1 MRSHN
6 HAALPCSIVN
16 LNSTGRSFTSIQMFH
31 THTHALWG
39 FAHRRYPKGCCFSQ
53 NVARLLCCCCCRCR
67 CGCGCGCCCCY
78 PCSSFISLLVAKNR
92 PQVVFPR
99 FFETP
104 GANTHCKH
112 RSLLRRRNPKAW
124 YVRTFSFATVNK
136 IAVFTFFCKRR
147 AKTLVFQHVARSI
160 SWVERV
166 R

>member
-1 MRSHN
+1 M
-6 HAALPCSIVN
+6 
-16 LNSTGRSFTSIQMFH
+16 NSSEAFPHCAGQGAQIQDVVKGVQAKSPASVFVVV
-31 THTHALWG
+31 
-39 FAHRRYPKGCCFSQ
+39 FAVAVAVAVGC
-53 NVARLLCCCCCRCR
+53 LLCCCCCGGGCCCRCRCR
-67 CGCGCGCCCCY
+67 CGCGCGCCCCCY

-99 FFETP
+99 FFGTP

-112 RSLLRRRNPKAW
+112 RSLLRRGDPKAW